1 MLLNVTNRE
10 INCYGALVSFNPA
23 GGFCCRIKF
32 LFSSFSHSLLS
43 QFSYRFFFFSLSKA
57 CSFHHQP
64 GWLSGAVCTFVCTLV
79 VCRGLGF
86 LLPIYWLTGRG
97 MVTNQQKKTGQGAKR
112 TGNGLLGCA
121 LLSAFG
127 RNGNKTETIAFAKGR
142 LKINTHGQR
151 HSRTR
156 MYRPIR
162 NQFNIHSVTYN
173 GTGLPGCRV

>member
-1 MLLNVTNRE
+1 M
-10 INCYGALVSFNPA
+10 
-23 GGFCCRIKF
+23 
-32 LFSSFSHSLLS
+32 
-43 QFSYRFFFFSLSKA
+43 
-57 CSFHHQP
+57 
-64 GWLSGAVCTFVCTLV
+64 
-79 VCRGLGF
+79 
-86 LLPIYWLTGRG
+86 
-97 MVTNQQKKTGQGAKR
+97 TNQQKKKQAKVPKEPE
-112 TGNGLLGCA
+112 TDFLDA